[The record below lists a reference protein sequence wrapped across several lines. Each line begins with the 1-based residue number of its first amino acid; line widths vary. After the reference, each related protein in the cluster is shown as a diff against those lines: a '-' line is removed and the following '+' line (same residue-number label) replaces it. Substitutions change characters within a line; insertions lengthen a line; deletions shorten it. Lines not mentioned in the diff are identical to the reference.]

1 MAGVGQCWASE
12 KRKVFVNNRVQIGAM
27 ANLSELELEL
37 DLRDGRLLVLGGADD
52 ELSLFSAN

>member
-27 ANLSELELEL
+27 ANLSELEL

>member
-12 KRKVFVNNRVQIGAM
+12 KRKVFVNTRVQIGAM
-27 ANLSELELEL
+27 ANLSELEL
-37 DLRDGRLLVLGGADD
+37 DLRDGRLLVLGGDDD

>member
-12 KRKVFVNNRVQIGAM
+12 KRKVFVNTRVPIGAM
-27 ANLSELELEL
+27 ANLSELEL

>member
-27 ANLSELELEL
+27 ANLSELEL
-37 DLRDGRLLVLGGADD
+37 DLRDGRLLVLGGDDD